1 MEKCEWYAL
10 HVRPRFEY
18 LVAFRLKQRGVEHY
32 FPSRLITRQ
41 SDNGPRS
48 IEVPLFPGFVFCKAH
63 PAVHRSLLT
72 IPGILDIVRGTA
84 TTDGT
89 VSEQS
94 IENLKR
100 IVNAGLAVQPW
111 PFTSS
116 GKRVTVGKG
125 PLKGVSGILDDSAPA
140 RVFIVSIDSICR
152 SLAIEVDHQ
161 LTFSSG
167 ARVGTA
173 A

>member
-1 MEKCEWYAL
+1 MWYAL

-18 LVAFRLKQRGVEHY
+18 LVAFRLQQRGVEHY
-32 FPSRLITRQ
+32 FPLRLITRQ
-41 SDNGPRS
+41 SANGQRS

-63 PAVHRSLLT
+63 PTVHRSLLT
-72 IPGILDIVRGTA
+72 IPGILDVVRGSA
-84 TTDGT
+84 TDAA

-100 IVNAGLAVQPW
+100 IINTGLAVQPW

-116 GKRVTVGKG
+116 GKRVTVGNG

-140 RVFIVSIDSICR
+140 RVVFIVSIDSIRR
-152 SLAIEVDHQ
+152 SLAIEVDHH
-161 LTFSSG
+161 LTFSSPAG
-167 ARVGTA
+167 VGTA